1 MLQCCARPSVRLSVV
16 CNICVVAKR
25 CILAKN
31 WLKKQIGDRLWQI
44 EWSRDRWRHVT
55 LKDHKVMTPIRI
67 GPNIPKTD
75 CYIATITNC
84 YSLLWGSALG
94 YPGDSLASCLS
105 LPSQYHFTVAETESA
120 VWWSVG
126 AVGGLWPPNIS
137 LALMTTR
144 SASDSL
150 PFNSLTP
157 TVTIRVQL

>member
-55 LKDHKVMTPIRI
+55 LKDHKVMTPILI

-75 CYIATITNC
+75 CYLATITNC

-94 YPGDSLASCLS
+94 YPGDSLASCLFFDVCGLVVAKSISFHCGWDWECCLMIGRRRGRSMATQHQPRFDDDTICIWLTS
-105 LPSQYHFTVAETESA
+105 L
-120 VWWSVG
+120 
-126 AVGGLWPPNIS
+126 
-137 LALMTTR
+137 
-144 SASDSL
+144 
-150 PFNSLTP
+150 
-157 TVTIRVQL
+157 